1 MQNMLESPCNQPHT
15 YIMNHNIIKYPS
27 ATRNQKS
34 NDWKVSF
41 GSVKSIDVSDVH
53 FKPKAKANPYIRGKR
68 HQKLPG
74 VNLRGMTDAEA
85 Y

>member
-1 MQNMLESPCNQPHT
+1 
-15 YIMNHNIIKYPS
+15 MNHNIIKYPTFAPKS
-27 ATRNQKS
+27 SS
-34 NDWKVSF
+34 NDWKVNF

-68 HQKLPG
+68 YQKLPSI
-74 VNLRGMTDAEA
+74 NLRGMSNSEA